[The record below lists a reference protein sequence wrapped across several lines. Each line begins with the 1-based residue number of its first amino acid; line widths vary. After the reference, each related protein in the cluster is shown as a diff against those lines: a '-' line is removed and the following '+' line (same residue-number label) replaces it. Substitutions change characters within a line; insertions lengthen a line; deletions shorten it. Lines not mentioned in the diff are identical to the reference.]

1 MSGRLSSWRR
11 KSSDNAAANSVTYTA
26 NMHANE
32 WQARRTRTLLMRS
45 AGHLHHEYHHNGHSC
60 VQTEPPHG
68 GDASDRAKTESRE
81 VSQAREGDTGTG
93 LPQSAREGV
102 YELGPT
108 QRGF

>member
-1 MSGRLSSWRR
+1 
-11 KSSDNAAANSVTYTA
+11 
-26 NMHANE
+26 
-32 WQARRTRTLLMRS
+32 MRS
-45 AGHLHHEYHHNGHSC
+45 AGHLHHEYYHNGHSC